1 MRVELRLIGCA
12 IAIAAALTGRAMAED
27 NGSGPHI
34 PSGGVNLVPPTGPGG
49 GGGGP
54 CTAPPLPP
62 DVNMPSHARGILRE
76 TCGGVLRPVA
86 NKPIEVILRVKQQPM
101 ICDPNNIPPPYFFEN
116 SVARGSTAADG
127 TFDVVFFASSANLNG
142 SNLLLEL
149 KVRIRLFA
157 DDGVTPVWETA
168 YYGTGVGNEFFV
180 QENIIYC
187 LTEGTRIRVVSPT
200 GAPSF
205 NAEVFVNG
213 RLHPERTNPNG
224 MVTIFPPAPAG
235 SKIVARALVHESQS
249 LRSAHDQGSTQNW
262 RYRAYITSLPVKHDA
277 NGDNVKFEPVTVTD
291 PNGAYVLGLSRDAAY
306 IGLHLV
312 AAIEW
317 DASSVELSN
326 FASKIRSAG
335 EYVFNAT
342 DGQMLI
348 ERVDVFDDKVN
359 WSGADW
365 RVYADLS
372 LRAHVDAPSGGFWL
386 PSEFIGG
393 LLTNWMHMSRSNDAP
408 VYIHEFGHYGMRLKD
423 EYKDDHDEVFCAA
436 NAFGTDPQFAGSGS
450 KASCM
455 MFNQW
460 SFTKIC
466 SKHAAN
472 PHREGTRQGDE
483 DCWSEI
489 KRHFTA
495 EAPGPNGA
503 PRWRINT
510 PVDRG
515 VIVGRLPSIPVSDWT
530 ALVEIHDANNM
541 NLCQPVNFTW
551 VNNGGFANGARVFTK
566 NASGRSIIQGTTD
579 ATGQIKPFQGSART
593 LAGLH
598 TGDTVGATWYAFSGG
613 AWRQFSKTRIF
624 TDSDCAN
631 ANVILLPAP
640 GQLPPEPQDLVVEGD
655 ALLFSLTAQIEPSA
669 NAGAVAVRVRAGD
682 RLGQAP
688 VVRCTVDT
696 ETAVRVVTM
705 ALDNQTGDFIGA
717 MGGLPAQC
725 AIVVEVEAQNE
736 AGAKALYLT
745 SATLTTSARDED
757 SELSASDGLVE
768 VEVPAAGLPATTPV
782 AISGAVAA
790 LPAGFNGRVICG
802 PVAITTAGAALATPA
817 TLRFALPFDTEEAL
831 RQQLDPARLIVMAHD
846 DATGNWTE
854 LAARFNDGRLAVDS
868 QIARFGSFV
877 LLETGPT
884 PTNPNGSDADGTRD
898 LDGTNPDTTG
908 QNPTDGGPAQAPTSG
923 MASPAGGTCGLGI
936 ASAASLMMALV
947 VAPRLRR
954 NRGGRDGA
962 EHRPRA

>member
-1 MRVELRLIGCA
+1 MSGALRLTGCA
-12 IAIAAALTGRAMAED
+12 IVFAAALAGRASA
-27 NGSGPHI
+27 
-34 PSGGVNLVPPTGPGG
+34 VPPTGPGG
-49 GGGGP
+49 PGGP

-62 DVNMPSHARGILRE
+62 GVNLPSHARGMLRE

-86 NKPIEVILRVKQQPM
+86 NKPIEVILHVKQQPM
-101 ICDPNNIPPPYFFEN
+101 NCDPNNILPPYTFER
-116 SVARGSTAADG
+116 SVAHGSTAADG

-142 SNLLLEL
+142 DNLLLEL

-157 DDGVTPVWETA
+157 DDGVTVVWETA
-168 YYGTGVGNEFFV
+168 YYGSGVENEFFV
-180 QENIIYC
+180 HEDIIYC

-235 SKIVARALVHESQS
+235 ATIVARALVHESES

-262 RYRAYITSLPVKHDA
+262 KYRAYITSLPVKHDT

-312 AAIEW
+312 ASIEW

-326 FASKIRSAG
+326 FAFKIRSAG

-359 WSGADW
+359 WNGADW

-386 PSEFIGG
+386 PSEFVGG

-423 EYKDDHDEVFCAA
+423 EYKDDHDDVFCAA
-436 NAFGTDPQFAGSGS
+436 NAFGTDLQFSSNGA

-460 SFTKIC
+460 NFTKIC
-466 SKHAAN
+466 SHHAAN

-515 VIVGRLPSIPVSDWT
+515 VIVGTLPSIPVSDWT
-530 ALVEIHDANNM
+530 ATVETHDANNV

-579 ATGQIKPFQGSART
+579 ETGRIKPFQGGART

-598 TGDTVGATWYAFSGG
+598 TGDTVGATWYAVSGG
-613 AWRQFSKTRIF
+613 QLRQFSKSRTF

-631 ANVILLPAP
+631 ANVILLPIP
-640 GQLPPEPQDLVVEGD
+640 GQPPPEPVDLVVDGE
-655 ALLFSLTAQIEPSA
+655 ALPFSLTSQIEPGV

-688 VVRCTVDT
+688 VVRCTIDAEAAARDVSMT
-696 ETAVRVVTM
+696 
-705 ALDNQTGDFIGA
+705 LDNQTGDWIGA
-717 MGGLPAQC
+717 IAGLPAKC
-725 AIVVEVEAQNE
+725 AMVVEVEALNE
-736 AGAKALYLT
+736 AGAAATFLT
-745 SATLTTSARDED
+745 SATITASAQGEE
-757 SELSASDGLVE
+757 SELSSSDGLVE
-768 VEVPAAGLPATTPV
+768 LEVPAAGLPATTPV

-790 LPAGFNGRVICG
+790 LPAGFDGRVISG
-802 PVAITTAGAALATPA
+802 PVAITTASAALATPA
-817 TLRFALPFDTEEAL
+817 TLRFALSFDTEAAL
-831 RQQLDPARLIVMAHD
+831 RQQLDPARLFVMAFD
-846 DATGNWTE
+846 NATGNWTE
-854 LAARFNDGRLAVDS
+854 LASRFNDGRLSVDS
-868 QIARFGSFV
+868 QITRFGTFV
-877 LLETGPT
+877 LLEKAPAPGAPS
-884 PTNPNGSDADGTRD
+884 NPSGSDGSAPGTTD
-898 LDGTNPDTTG
+898 QDS
-908 QNPTDGGPAQAPTSG
+908 TDGGAAPAPTSTVN
-923 MASPAGGTCGLGI
+923 PAGGTCGLGI
-936 ASAASLMMALV
+936 ASAASLMMALI
-947 VAPRLRR
+947 VAPRMRR
-954 NRGGRDGA
+954 YRRARDGA
-962 EHRPRA
+962 DNRPQT